1 MKVHIRF
8 LADPAEKC
16 VYIQL
21 RNLESQPV
29 KRYKFAP
36 GRVDEKLLERLAGM
50 LIRKES
56 NLVEVEVCQDFRG
69 ELRRRIEE
77 EKRAKERDLADAF
90 AEREV
95 DKLQTEEAKL
105 LKRARKAVSKGNIEL
120 RKMVSK
126 TAAIGRSRHH

>member
-8 LADPAEKC
+8 LADAAEKC

-36 GRVDEKLLERLAGM
+36 ERVDEKLLERLASM

-77 EKRAKERDLADAF
+77 ETRAKERDLAAAF
-90 AEREV
+90 AELEA
-95 DKLQTEEAKL
+95 DKLKTQEAKL
-105 LKRARKAVSKGNIEL
+105 LKRARNAVSKGHIEL

-126 TAAIGRSRHH
+126 TAAVGRSRHH